1 MTQIIYV
8 SPLNILKNVMAV
20 EELAG
25 NAKALSPP
33 LYWEARF
40 PLGELHLCDL
50 EVYGATSWPGTAHYW
65 KYQLSID
72 HAG

>member
-1 MTQIIYV
+1 
-8 SPLNILKNVMAV
+8 MAV

-50 EVYGATSWPGTAHYW
+50 EVYGATSWPGTAHYR
-65 KYQLSID
+65 K
-72 HAG
+72 